1 MALYQIG
8 QLGTDPKN
16 ITAEGHARRKLMWPF
31 HLSWS
36 HRNKRYLC
44 GKYCSRTRLSL
55 PRGPSDTFQCHIDPI
70 LFRYFCRLLRERER
84 EKEIHLYRLVLLEC
98 QLELIYKSLD
108 LVMAPRTS
116 LGRLPHRMTAYAS
129 SGKSELHYCTI
140 FTIIL
145 S

>member
-1 MALYQIG
+1 MAVSSLLEPSEQKISLWKIL
-8 QLGTDPKN
+8 QQNEALASQGT
-16 ITAEGHARRKLMWPF
+16 IRHF
-31 HLSWS
+31 SVS
-36 HRNKRYLC
+36 HRSDLVQIF
-44 GKYCSRTRLSL
+44 LSAAE
-55 PRGPSDTFQCHIDPI
+55 
-70 LFRYFCRLLRERER
+70 RERER